1 MPGVDIEPLVI
12 NAILDD
18 AGVIS
23 IAGDR
28 VYRDLPPNP
37 RPPLLLVSRVGGLTD
52 FLGHLDGAILQ
63 FEAWAKDRDTAGD
76 LARAALSAALAMH
89 GSFTEGV
96 VSGARPFTGLGYLP
110 DPPTSTPRY
119 LFRLELYAHPIPASA

>member
-12 NAILDD
+12 NAMLDD
-18 AGVIS
+18 AAI
-23 IAGDR
+23 IAIVGDR

-63 FEAWAKDRDTAGD
+63 FEAWARDRDTAHD
-76 LARAALSAALAMH
+76 LAAAVLSAALALR
-89 GSFTEGV
+89 GTYTEGV
-96 VSGARPFTGLGYLP
+96 VTGAFPFTGLGYLP

-119 LFRLELYAHPIPASA
+119 IFRLQLYCHPLPVSV

>member
-1 MPGVDIEPLVI
+1 MPGVDIEPLVV
-12 NAILDD
+12 NAMLDD
-18 AGVIS
+18 AGVAS
-23 IAGDR
+23 LVSDR
-28 VYRDLPPNP
+28 VYTALPPAA
-37 RPPLLLVSRVGGLTD
+37 RYPLLIVSRVGGLTD

-76 LARAALSAALAMH
+76 LARAALNAALAMQ